1 MSGTPLYGGLLGS
14 HKRPYGTTTPSVS
27 AFLRL
32 VTQQHQQLTS
42 KFCSLPSLFELR
54 LSMVDV
60 VRPLDFQSHSFDLM
74 SAIVSHQSASSSKSS
89 LNLPHDDENET
100 ITAKRTAQG
109 PQNDTQSD
117 NDLHLLAINAQL
129 TEISFSIADIQTR
142 IFEIQELRHQSGV
155 SSQNT
160 NANSSGD
167 SPRSSNE
174 SSRIIDQALINLDER
189 LESISRSI
197 QSIDETLIPLL
208 RSVKTPTQ
216 NTSQNVDEASKI
228 TLRKHAAII
237 QEWESIQNEAEVLR
251 EELKEDKWL
260 TVFRSVSEQA
270 DGMMKSLEKAVSQCQ
285 DFIWQ
290 VNKRRTAES
299 LHAPDHPPINL
310 ETFTTILNS
319 FESKKKYYMPSVSK
333 ILSVVDKGVSDRVT
347 KNGECLRLH
356 AEMRQRWH
364 NLKERIGRIDAEMES
379 VRRQI
384 IEGKLDRTETESS
397 ISRGTSRSSSG
408 YLDTPSPPRSRTQ
421 SSTSTTFSR
430 SISPFRKFAARI
442 TNQTRTP
449 SSKHERL
456 SSTDPISSPSLR
468 SRASTFFRN
477 GHKSTHSI
485 SDLLSQASQTSSPQ
499 SPYERPKKAKWN
511 SSTKIEPDTNATIKP
526 VPVKRPYA
534 SQTFS
539 SPAATSSGRRSVTPS
554 SQASSR
560 PWSPSNS
567 TWSTPSTH
575 MSPPSVSRPSSRAT
589 SISTKLNQTI
599 PPRPRPASPSQIPTP
614 TPYFRSPS
622 RLSDWDDDELA
633 NSSLMQRAL
642 SPSGGGPHTSPRS
655 TETPGPR
662 SHTPRASGNSSR
674 PSVSLI
680 PVPKVSISRPG
691 SAMSNYSGLSSPAMR
706 AQTPESSIRARAL
719 QVPFYQSASAGRSRV
734 LLMKLPPSSFRETSA
749 TPTSSMR
756 SRPSSRGGLFTP
768 TMEPNSIPVYM
779 PGNAKDPL
787 DVEVARVVNS
797 VAHGFLVERVDPP
810 LRTPPKAGE
819 ELKAQYAFSSA
830 LARKVLN
837 CRLVVI
843 GRSGQANGETKK
855 VMVRVGGGWQEL
867 SMYLLSRAAGSPA

>member
-1 MSGTPLYGGLLGS
+1 
-14 HKRPYGTTTPSVS
+14 
-27 AFLRL
+27 
-32 VTQQHQQLTS
+32 
-42 KFCSLPSLFELR
+42 
-54 LSMVDV
+54 
-60 VRPLDFQSHSFDLM
+60 
-74 SAIVSHQSASSSKSS
+74 
-89 LNLPHDDENET
+89 
-100 ITAKRTAQG
+100 
-109 PQNDTQSD
+109 
-117 NDLHLLAINAQL
+117 
-129 TEISFSIADIQTR
+129 
-142 IFEIQELRHQSGV
+142 
-155 SSQNT
+155 
-160 NANSSGD
+160 
-167 SPRSSNE
+167 
-174 SSRIIDQALINLDER
+174 
-189 LESISRSI
+189 
-197 QSIDETLIPLL
+197 
-208 RSVKTPTQ
+208 
-216 NTSQNVDEASKI
+216 
-228 TLRKHAAII
+228 
-237 QEWESIQNEAEVLR
+237 
-251 EELKEDKWL
+251 
-260 TVFRSVSEQA
+260 
-270 DGMMKSLEKAVSQCQ
+270 
-285 DFIWQ
+285 
-290 VNKRRTAES
+290 
-299 LHAPDHPPINL
+299 
-310 ETFTTILNS
+310 
-319 FESKKKYYMPSVSK
+319 MPSVSK
-333 ILSVVDKGVSDRVT
+333 ILSVVDKGVNDRVT

-364 NLKERIGRIDAEMES
+364 NLKERIGRIDAEMGS

-384 IEGKLDRTETESS
+384 IEGKLDRAETESS

-456 SSTDPISSPSLR
+456 SSTDPVPAPSLR

-477 GHKSTHSI
+477 GHKSTQSI
-485 SDLLSQASQTSSPQ
+485 SDLLSQASQTPSPQ

-511 SSTKIEPDTNATIKP
+511 SSTKIEPDSNATIKP
-526 VPVKRPYA
+526 VPVRRPYA

-589 SISTKLNQTI
+589 SINTKLNHTI

-614 TPYFRSPS
+614 TPHLRSSS
-622 RLSDWDDDELA
+622 RLSDWDDDDFA
-633 NSSLMQRAL
+633 NTSLMQRAL
-642 SPSGGGPHTSPRS
+642 SPSGGVPYTSPNS
-655 TETPGPR
+655 AEIPGPR
-662 SHTPRASGNSSR
+662 SHTPRASGKSPR

-691 SAMSNYSGLSSPAMR
+691 SAMSNHSGLSSPAIR

-719 QVPFYQSASAGRSRV
+719 QVPFYQSASAGRSRA
-734 LLMKLPPSSFRETSA
+734 LLMKLPPSSFRETFGAS

-768 TMEPNSIPVYM
+768 TMESNLVPVYI

-810 LRTPPKAGE
+810 LRTPPKVGE
-819 ELKAQYAFSSA
+819 EVKAQYAFSSA
-830 LARKVLN
+830 LSRKVLN

-843 GRSGQANGETKK
+843 GRNGQTGGETKK
-855 VMVRVGGGWQEL
+855 VMVRVGGGE
-867 SMYLLSRAAGSPA
+867 S